1 MAGKKKD
8 LDREFEE
15 VEAMAQDGK
24 AGIKATQEI
33 MGAREK
39 KNGELKK
46 QEEEILRQFTNRKV
60 TYNSVLAETLLES
73 LKRADLSGWEFKV
86 APTDVGVVM
95 ELYSPKDK
103 IYRLGFK
110 STGDPVYDLNAI
122 DVFTQRAENTAN
134 IPHTRINGLWTPKKN

>member
-1 MAGKKKD
+1 MAGKKD

-24 AGIKATQEI
+24 AGVKATQEI

-39 KNGELKK
+39 KEKELKK

-60 TYNSVLAETLLES
+60 TYNSVLAEALLES
-73 LKRADLSGWEFKV
+73 LRQADLSGCSFK
-86 APTDVGVVM
+86 AGPTDIGVVM
-95 ELYSPKDK
+95 ELYSPTGK

-110 STGDPVYDLNAI
+110 ATGDPLYDLNAI

-134 IPHTRINGLWTPKKN
+134 IPDARKNGLWTPKTN